1 MPFGKMEKKLGY
13 AVLGLGIG
21 MAHAEAVAESEDA
34 YLAAICAAP
43 SILGKRGL
51 LQGRHAVCYPGF
63 EEQLQ
68 GAQIRES
75 RVAIDGHIITA
86 AGMGAALEFGLALVE
101 QFCGRDAADSLRH
114 AVIAD

>member
-1 MPFGKMEKKLGY
+1 MSKIILSAFADEY
-13 AVLGLGIG
+13 AT
-21 MAHAEAVAESEDA
+21 A
-34 YLAAICAAP
+34 
-43 SILGKRGL
+43 
-51 LQGRHAVCYPGF
+51 F

-101 QFCGRDAADSLRH
+101 QFCGRETADALRH